1 MSNDPDARHFA
12 GHEIDSLPCAQP
24 EANRSELATNDGSIM
39 PAYLIAEHIVT
50 DAKKFEEYRTKALPM
65 IEKHGGRYLTKGGSH
80 KLPEGGHWKPER
92 VVIIE
97 FPDMSRLNAW
107 YTSSEYQP
115 LIALRKECT
124 SDLDM
129 LMTLEGV

>member
-1 MSNDPDARHFA
+1 
-12 GHEIDSLPCAQP
+12 
-24 EANRSELATNDGSIM
+24 M
-39 PAYLIAEHIVT
+39 PAYLIAEHIIT
-50 DAKKFEEYRTKALPM
+50 NPLKFEEYRTKAAPM
-65 IEKHGGRYLTKGGSH
+65 IAKHGGRYLTKGGSH
-80 KLPEGGHWKPER
+80 LLPEGGHWKPER

-97 FPDMSRLNAW
+97 FPDMSSLNAW

-129 LMTLEGV
+129 LFTLEGV